1 MTIRTASWRT
11 FNKNLVLFSFLIT
24 SHAVTGA
31 AAAQE
36 AANPPSPPQGSVG
49 GMGDINLYPKRVV
62 IDGRRKVASV
72 GLFNKTTRTGEYDI
86 TLTDKIMTRDGQ
98 LLDLE
103 TATDPT
109 AKERVRTASS
119 LLRYSPRKIRLGG
132 SEAQTVRIMAQLPPD
147 LPEGEYRTH
156 FSAVAIPPGTDGG
169 FSVESA
175 AQSAGSQSI
184 GVQILPRFGI
194 SIPVIVRVGK
204 TTLAAGLADLDV
216 KTQPDGAKALSFTIT
231 RAGNRSAFGDIL
243 VTAPG
248 AKKPVLEAR
257 GIGVYTE
264 LSERRLTLPLAR
276 DIDPALVRR
285 GARLVVTYTDDDY
298 APGQVLARQEFVVP

>member
-1 MTIRTASWRT
+1 MGIRTVPQQD
-11 FNKNLVLFSFLIT
+11 FYKKLFLLVFFPTLLTIT
-24 SHAVTGA
+24 DVVS
-31 AAAQE
+31 AQE
-36 AANPPSPPQGSVG
+36 VANPPSTPQGAVG

-86 TLTDKIMTRDGQ
+86 TLTDKVMTRDGQ
-98 LLDLE
+98 LLDL
-103 TATDPT
+103 ATTRDPS
-109 AKERVRTASS
+109 AQERVKTASK

-156 FSAVAIPPGTDGG
+156 FSAVAMPPGTDGG
-169 FSVESA
+169 FSVENA
-175 AQSAGSQSI
+175 AQAASPESI
-184 GVQILPRFGI
+184 GVQITPRFGI

-204 TTLAAGLADLDV
+204 TTLTTGLTDLDIR
-216 KTQPDGAKALSFTIT
+216 TQPDGAKTLSITIT
-231 RAGNRSAFGDIL
+231 RMGNRSAFGDIT

-248 AKKPVLEAR
+248 GKKPLLEAR

-285 GARLVVTYTDDDY
+285 GAKLVITYTDDDH